1 MKYFLISLLILSSL
15 TSQAQ
20 NKDGAVLGATA
31 VAAGIAVAMEI
42 HRVYEALELF
52 GTQHILGE
60 YPEIDEFTLK
70 LNTIDGLKLADLSG
84 VGLLTY
90 NVSLGA
96 VKEDG
101 QERFVLAA
109 FLDPGWMNSYGV
121 DVTRVTFVKWD
132 KTLWN
137 EMMLTFI
144 KTASGLPLGNDVNM
158 IPEYDKLSEREAK
171 KTIEKTYTISG
182 SKGRIDTYVNSGTT
196 APIEKLTISQN
207 SASIRREISNGEY
220 AYSTIVPFRK
230 IKGDSYIVKSH
241 SDDFVLVYNERSL
254 GLYLKETGRLVQLK
268 STLVRGIHYFVNEQ

>member
-20 NKDGAVLGATA
+20 NKDGAALGATA

-158 IPEYDKLSEREAK
+158 IPEYDKISDREAE

>member
-42 HRVYEALELF
+42 HKVYEALELV

-60 YPEIDEFTLK
+60 YPEIDEFTLR
-70 LNTIDGLKLADLSG
+70 LNTIEGLRLADLSG

-96 VKEDG
+96 VKEEG

-109 FLDPGWMNSYGV
+109 FLDPGWINAYGL
-121 DVTRVTFVKWD
+121 DITRVTFVKWD

-137 EMMLTFI
+137 EMMFTFI
-144 KTASGLPLGNDVNM
+144 KTASGLPLGNDLNM
-158 IPEYDKLSEREAK
+158 IPKYDKISEKEATKTTATTYPISLSWGK
-171 KTIEKTYTISG
+171 
-182 SKGRIDTYVNSGTT
+182 IDWYVNSGTT
-196 APIEKLTISQN
+196 TPIEKLTITQT
-207 SASIRREISNGEY
+207 SASIRKATFEY
-220 AYSTIVPFRK
+220 TIVPFRK

-241 SDDFVLVYNERSL
+241 SDDFTLVYNESAL
-254 GLYLKETGRLVQLK
+254 GIFFKETRRLVQLK
-268 STLVRGIHYFVNEQ
+268 STLVNGIHSFVNEQ

>member
-20 NKDGAVLGATA
+20 NKDGAALGATA

-158 IPEYDKLSEREAK
+158 IPEYDKISDREAE

-268 STLVRGIHYFVNEQ
+268 STLVRGIHSFVNEN

>member
-1 MKYFLISLLILSSL
+1 MKYFFISLLLLSSL

-52 GTQHILGE
+52 GSQHILGE

-109 FLDPGWMNSYGV
+109 FLDPGWMNAYGI

-132 KTLWN
+132 KTRWN

-144 KTASGLPLGNDVNM
+144 ATASGLPLGNDVNM
-158 IPEYDKLSEREAK
+158 IPAYHKISDREAK

-196 APIEKLTISQN
+196 APIEKLTISQT
-207 SASIRREISNGEY
+207 SASIKNEISNGEY

-230 IKGDSYIVKSH
+230 IKGDSYIVKPH

-254 GLYLKETGRLVQLK
+254 GLFLKETGRLVQLK